1 MTGSKTLSKDIEAN
15 VKTPAFIYDER
26 AIIEKIALFRGLV
39 PRETCNLLFPLK
51 CFSIYEGLRTIA
63 GAVDGFS
70 VSSLFEAQIARYLDR
85 KIQIHLTTPG
95 LKRDDM
101 PSFFSLCDYIS
112 FNSLSQFEMANEIGK
127 AGSSFGLRV
136 NPQLSFIRDKRYNP
150 CRIDSKLGVPLEVL
164 SRMVSV
170 SHPMLESV
178 EGIHFH
184 SNCESTDFNS
194 LVITL
199 EKIESMATGLFDMV
213 NWINLG
219 GGYLFNKPSDL
230 DGLIELV
237 LRLKNRYNVQ
247 VFFEP
252 GKAIVGDAGYIVASV
267 VDVFDS
273 DAQSVAVLDTTVNHM
288 PEVFEYQYK
297 PHVTRASRNGEHRYV
312 LAGCSCLSGDL
323 FGTYRFKEPLSVGS
337 RVTFSGVGAYTM
349 VKANMFNGINLP
361 AVYGINQKGM
371 CELKVRFEYKEYLSR
386 CGVRDAFA

>member
-1 MTGSKTLSKDIEAN
+1 MTGLKTLSKDIVAN

-26 AIIEKIALFRGLV
+26 TILEKIALFRGRV
-39 PRETCNLLFPLK
+39 PKEMCNLLFPLK

-70 VSSLFEAQIARYLDR
+70 ASSLFEAQLARHLER

-95 LKRDDM
+95 IKRDDM
-101 PSFFSLCDYIS
+101 PSFFSLCDHIS

-127 AGSSFGLRV
+127 VGSSFGLRV
-136 NPQLSFIRDKRYNP
+136 NPQLSFIRDKRYDP

-213 NWINLG
+213 DWINLG
-219 GGYLFNKPSDL
+219 GGYLFNKSPDL
-230 DGLIELV
+230 DELIELV

-252 GKAIVGDAGYIVASV
+252 GKAS
-267 VDVFDS
+267 
-273 DAQSVAVLDTTVNHM
+273 
-288 PEVFEYQYK
+288 
-297 PHVTRASRNGEHRYV
+297 
-312 LAGCSCLSGDL
+312 LAM
-323 FGTYRFKEPLSVGS
+323 
-337 RVTFSGVGAYTM
+337 RVTLLHQLW
-349 VKANMFNGINLP
+349 MFLTAMNNRWLCLIRRLIICRRYSSISTNP
-361 AVYGINQKGM
+361 M
-371 CELKVRFEYKEYLSR
+371 
-386 CGVRDAFA
+386 